1 MSDAEITTTSMV
13 AMLFFGG
20 NLERACILMKKHG
33 YYGPKFLEK
42 SCFNRCQHQIICL
55 LGKDYLI

>member
-1 MSDAEITTTSMV
+1 MSNEEITMASIV
-13 AMLFFGG
+13 ATLFFGG
-20 NLERACILMKKHG
+20 NLERARVLMKKHD

-42 SCFNRCQHQIICL
+42 SRFIRCQHQIICL